1 LAAAPWFFNQI
12 FYGYFMICVTIARGR
27 HRMMIAE
34 HQHLVEMGVG
44 LVELRL
50 DYIRRPVNIKRLLSD
65 RPSPVV
71 VTCRRP
77 QDGGRWMKSESDRQ
91 MALRTAIVDGAD
103 YVDIEM
109 DIAKSIPRY
118 GNTQR
123 IISYH
128 NMDGTP
134 DNLEEIH
141 HQISQFDPDII
152 KIVTM
157 ANNPIDNVR
166 ALRLSR
172 NSEIPTVAF
181 CMGEMG
187 TPSRIL
193 AARAGAPFTYAAFGD
208 DRKIAPGMLTFQQL
222 RDDYRYESI
231 NKETVILG
239 VIADPVAHSFS
250 PRVHN
255 ACIREKGLNM
265 LYLPFR
271 VSPEF
276 LEQFMQTCPEMG
288 IRGLSVTIP
297 HKERVIKFINVL
309 DDQVAGIR
317 AANTVVF
324 KDVNAYGFNTDCSAA
339 IESLEQALNQNSEGA
354 AESLVDKK
362 VLILG
367 AGGVARA
374 IAFGLKRGGAQVT
387 ITSRDYRRSD
397 VLANDL
403 NCKSID
409 WTGRAN
415 HPHQIL
421 INCTPAG
428 MHPKLDETPFD
439 AEWFNKKAVVFDTV
453 YNPEQ
458 TLFIKQARLA
468 GCPTITGVDM
478 FVRQAARQFK
488 LFTGMDPNL
497 DTIRYEVKRAISAA
511 RY

>member
-1 LAAAPWFFNQI
+1 
-12 FYGYFMICVTIARGR
+12 MICVSIARGR
-27 HRMMIAE
+27 HQMAIAE
-34 HQHLVEMGVG
+34 HQHLAEMGVE

-50 DYIRRPVNIKRLLSD
+50 DYIRRAVNLKRLLAD
-65 RPSPVV
+65 RPTPVI

-77 QDGGRWMKSESDRQ
+77 QDGGRWMKSEADRQ

-109 DIAKSIPRY
+109 DIAGSIPRY

-128 NMDGTP
+128 NMEETP

-141 HQISQFDPDII
+141 HQISQLDPDII
-152 KIVTM
+152 NIVTM

-187 TPSRIL
+187 TSSRIL
-193 AARAGAPFTYAAFGD
+193 SAKAGAPFTYAAFGD

-222 RDDYRYESI
+222 KEDYRYDTI
-231 NKETVILG
+231 KKDTVILG

-250 PRVHN
+250 PRIHN
-255 ACIREKGLNM
+255 ACIRELGLNM

-271 VSPEF
+271 VPAEYLDMF
-276 LEQFMQTCPEMG
+276 LHTCPEMG

-297 HKERVIKFINVL
+297 HKEKVIKYINVL

-317 AANTVVF
+317 AANTIVF
-324 KDVNAYGFNTDCSAA
+324 KDVNAFGYNTDCSAA
-339 IESLEQALNQNSEGA
+339 IESLQQVL
-354 AESLVDKK
+354 AEKEPDNDKPLADKK
-362 VLILG
+362 ILILG

-374 IAFGLKRGGAQVT
+374 IAFGLKRANAAVT
-387 ITSRDYRRSD
+387 LTSRDYRRTD

-403 NCKSID
+403 NCKTVD

-458 TLFIKQARLA
+458 TLFIKQARQA
-468 GCPTITGVDM
+468 GCTTVTGVDM
-478 FVRQAARQFK
+478 FARQAARQFK
-488 LFTGMDPNL
+488 LFTGTEPNME
-497 DTIRYEVKRAISAA
+497 TIRYEIKRAISAA